1 MKAILFDLDGTIVN
15 SEEGITKC
23 VQYALNAQGI
33 QEPDLKNLL
42 CFIGPPLG
50 PVFRDKYKMSEEQV
64 QQAIRKYRERYDV
77 DGIFECCLYDGIAE
91 CIQKLKKKGYVIAL
105 ASSKPEIACRR
116 ILEHFGLLPY
126 FDEVAGSTLDGS
138 ISTKQQ
144 VLEELYRRVRAQ
156 GMEKKDMYLIGDTK
170 FDALGAKEFGID
182 CVGVTYGFGTREEL
196 INAGAVAVFDRI
208 EEVEAYIEAE
218 LGI

>member
-1 MKAILFDLDGTIVN
+1 
-15 SEEGITKC
+15 
-23 VQYALNAQGI
+23 
-33 QEPDLKNLL
+33 
-42 CFIGPPLG
+42 
-50 PVFRDKYKMSEEQV
+50 MSEEQV

-156 GMEKKDMYLIGDTK
+156 GMEKKDMCLIGDTK
-170 FDALGAKEFGID
+170 FDAMGAKEFGID

-196 INAGAVAVFDRI
+196 TNAGAVAVFDRI